1 MFSDHSWH
9 FLRLIGSFAE
19 PPLAAIKK
27 DKLFG
32 SMEMKFSNFQLQR
45 KNEVKKLIKEGILL
59 QHSLLLKVLPL
70 KNLFHPRLKGAFY

>member
-1 MFSDHSWH
+1 MSDLIGHKKALTFMFSDHSWH

-45 KNEVKKLIKEGILL
+45 KMK
-59 QHSLLLKVLPL
+59 L
-70 KNLFHPRLKGAFY
+70 KNW